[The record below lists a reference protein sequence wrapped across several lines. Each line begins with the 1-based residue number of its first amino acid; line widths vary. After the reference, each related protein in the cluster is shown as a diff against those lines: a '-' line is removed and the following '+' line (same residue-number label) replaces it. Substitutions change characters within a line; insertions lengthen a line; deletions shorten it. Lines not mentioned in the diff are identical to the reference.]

1 MLVLRNFGYLGVH
14 SSIHLNSKLACDR
27 LVDFTGDTQVR
38 RKLEG
43 EAVEQIDDDSGRV
56 YVIDAW
62 HKKFV
67 AEATLDGGRAR
78 NTSANHKIHVTNSPL
93 YAKELAHIPLA
104 HDKASA
110 EKGSMFIHTSFSNE
124 LILSPRCLLHS
135 SKRNITVKIEVR
147 RLAYNQE
154 MNCLTASLPET
165 PMIHNTRRGP
175 FLIHE
180 TFLPCACNKVDPKF
194 IDDVKIKLPLRF
206 QSQSYDTSDDGD
218 LVAFFSVYNVAVK
231 VRKKWNLITNKG
243 DEDEKTSPLEYL
255 GCGYLPLSTHGK
267 ATCLL
272 SDDIHSVHL
281 NYYARGLSKCSKESN
296 EVDVDSTTLPSDHDT
311 LDEIN
316 SHRVLIMESIEAQTN
331 LNDSNLDDIEING
344 KYQDSMVLRVQ
355 STSFSSVHVQ
365 NVALSAFF
373 QSIPQAPCCRIPNNR
388 TFQQA
393 FRIAKSDS
401 LQHLE
406 DQLLRNTSEIA
417 NANVCPSYELA
428 NHFIRI
434 NFYLWRTLVAGSGEP
449 TLEWSNPASLIA
461 LRLHSFSSLLYIL
474 NAVST
479 HLSKHGITELNG
491 KGKWNMIIMSKIVAM
506 LFDEELIL
514 PGPNETWEPPMKDDV
529 PFQQMDSKIDCET
542 QRLCKDEKNYS
553 NSPKQTNNVTMSIGP
568 AKLLTRDDLTVLAS
582 NFKPAPLRV
591 RSSSAPNAKKLQ
603 VDSKIDFQPVDSSM
617 ASPRGRSF
625 SAPNAKGLKIDT
637 KIDFQAALNS
647 MSSPNSGSPLGNVSG
662 PAANRRKWMTL
673 PSSSLAT
680 IQEDNDKVDNDK
692 ADEPNEL
699 YNVSIPKEGDD
710 QGDSLDTELFKTKN
724 NKVKQFRVPK
734 VQQATKSTDHT
745 FLNETPMQKTDSVV
759 TNVDESVDGTVKVVP
774 KTDKEIEDAGTA
786 FLDRI
791 GQNLGYK

>member
-1 MLVLRNFGYLGVH
+1 MLVMRNFGYLGVH

-38 RKLEG
+38 TKLEG
-43 EAVEQIDDDSGRV
+43 EAVEQIDDDRGRV

-67 AEATLDGGRAR
+67 AEATVDGGRAR
-78 NTSANHKIHVTNSPL
+78 NTSADHKMHATNSPL
-93 YAKELAHIPLA
+93 YAKELVHIPLA
-104 HDKASA
+104 HDKANA
-110 EKGSMFIHTSFSNE
+110 EKGSRFIHTSFSNE

-154 MNCLTASLPET
+154 MNRLTAILPET
-165 PMIHNTRRGP
+165 PMIHNSRRGP
-175 FLIHE
+175 FLVHE
-180 TFLPCACNKVDPKF
+180 TFLPCACHKVDPKF
-194 IDDVKIKLPLRF
+194 IDDVKIKLPLWF
-206 QSQSYDTSDDGD
+206 QSQSYDSSDDGN
-218 LVAFFSVYNVAVK
+218 LVAFFSVYNVSVK

-272 SDDIHSVHL
+272 ADDIHSVHL
-281 NYYARGLSKCSKESN
+281 NYYARGLSTCSRESN
-296 EVDVDSTTLPSDHDT
+296 EVDTESTKLPSDRDT
-311 LDEIN
+311 LDEIS
-316 SHRVLIMESIEAQTN
+316 SHRILTLESIEAQTN
-331 LNDSNLDDIEING
+331 LNESNLDDIEING
-344 KYQDSMVLRVQ
+344 NYQDRMVLRVQ

-373 QSIPQAPCCRIPNNR
+373 QSIPQAPCCCVPKNR

-406 DQLLRNTSEIA
+406 DQLLSHTSDIA
-417 NANVCPSYELA
+417 KASVCPSYELVT
-428 NHFIRI
+428 HFIRI
-434 NFYLWRTLVAGSGEP
+434 NFHLWRTLVVGSGEP
-449 TLEWSNPASLIA
+449 TLEWSNPASLIP
-461 LRLHSFSSLLYIL
+461 LRLHSFSSLLQIL

-506 LFDEELIL
+506 LFDEEVIL
-514 PGPNETWEPPMKDDV
+514 PGRNETWKPPMQDDL
-529 PFQQMDSKIDCET
+529 PFQQMDSKLDCET

-553 NSPKQTNNVTMSIGP
+553 NSTNQTNNVTMSSGP
-568 AKLLTRDDLTVLAS
+568 TKSLTRDDITVLAYD
-582 NFKPAPLRV
+582 NKPNKPAPLRA
-591 RSSSAPNAKKLQ
+591 RSSSAPNANKLQ

-647 MSSPNSGSPLGNVSG
+647 MSSPNSGSPFGNISG

-680 IQEDNDKVDNDK
+680 IQEDNDKVDERK
-692 ADEPNEL
+692 EL
-699 YNVSIPKEGDD
+699 YKLSIPKECDDHGDA
-710 QGDSLDTELFKTKN
+710 LDTELFKTKN

-734 VQQATKSTDHT
+734 VQQTPKSTDHT
-745 FLNETPMQKTDSVV
+745 FLNESQINRETDSVV
-759 TNVDESVDGTVKVVP
+759 TNVDESLDGTGKVVP